1 MSQDDIRMY
10 KELLQLLEERRK
22 KEEIDEE
29 SFIELKERY
38 TKKLEKTKEAYK
50 FQEDAPTVRVAGE
63 KTLTEDTLTVSGSA
77 TITGGKIMRDIRIAG
92 VGRISEAVECKS
104 LRCSGA
110 VKAASDIIAHGEVK
124 CSGSFKC
131 EGNLH
136 GDGNATFS
144 GSAKI
149 AGEVVVKGHLTISG
163 AYRSGKNTQAVTGA
177 SLTGST
183 TVEGNLLSENSIKIG
198 GKARIGK
205 NILCENILIEGRRT
219 VFESWF
225 FRRQKKLVHV
235 YGSIIVQK
243 DVDIQDVHVHKNI
256 KGRTV
261 KLGPNTQ
268 VEGKVYYV
276 EDLFMSDSVKLLKEP
291 VKITQEELKL

>member
-10 KELLQLLEERRK
+10 EELLQLLEERRK
-22 KEEIDEE
+22 KEEIDES

-38 TKKLEKTKEAYK
+38 TEKLEKTKEAFK

-63 KTLTEDTLTVSGSA
+63 KILTQDALTVSGAA
-77 TITGGKIMRDIRIAG
+77 TITGGKIMRDIRISG
-92 VGRISEAVECKS
+92 SGRITSAVECNS
-104 LRCSGA
+104 LRCSGV
-110 VKAASDIIAHGEVK
+110 VKALGDIIAHGEVK

-144 GSAKI
+144 GSAKT
-149 AGEVVVKGHLTISG
+149 AGEVVIQGNLTISG
-163 AYRSGKNTQAVTGA
+163 SYRSGKNTQAVTGA
-177 SLTGST
+177 SLIGST
-183 TVEGNLLSENSIKIG
+183 TIEGNLLSENSIKIG
-198 GKARIGK
+198 GKARIRK

-235 YGSIIVQK
+235 EGNIIAQK
-243 DVDIQDVHVHKNI
+243 DVDVQDVHVRKNI

-276 EDLFMSDSVKLLKEP
+276 EDLFLSKSVKLLKEP
-291 VKITQEELKL
+291 VKIKQEDLKL